1 DPPKGV
7 SNSAPRTGRRET
19 PAQRRARLGYNMRTG
34 RRPQAAGGAE
44 DAPGHGGGRMR
55 RAVTGIRNLWF
66 RLRGMGYIVPRAV
79 PSETVCKVDSVFLGV
94 SEFSVQCTRT
104 SACGLVLDRSD
115 RCENV
120 RRDVSFQRWVDAWE
134 GGPAGGFGA
143 GCAGAASDGD
153 DADSRGDARAHP
165 AR

>member
-66 RLRGMGYIVPRAV
+66 RLRGLGYIVSRAV
-79 PSETVCKVDSVFLGV
+79 PSETVCTDDPVLRGGRRSP
-94 SEFSVQCTRT
+94 VQRSRT
-104 SACGLVLDRSD
+104 AAPGRVLYRSY
-115 RCENV
+115 RCEKV
-120 RRDVSFQRWVDAWE
+120 RRYVAF
-134 GGPAGGFGA
+134 
-143 GCAGAASDGD
+143 
-153 DADSRGDARAHP
+153 
-165 AR
+165 